1 MPRIIKM
8 AKGAY
13 TTADITVDSEGRI
26 ITASSGSGGA
36 QPLNLLKIATGP
48 ASGNFATSN
57 NTRQV
62 IAYIGGASG
71 GQGGQNSGNPAPW
84 QQNGGIGGAG
94 GFGFYTAAVTGGS
107 TVAYNIGAGGA
118 GGNPGHDGNAG
129 SAGQSTTITNVGT
142 ANAGNGGNGAM
153 ANNTADGNAGNAGD
167 TPGGTAMPTDI
178 TMIDRDNAVGGKT
191 SHPSGSAGNP
201 GIIYVYEM

>member
-57 NTRQV
+57 NTSQV
-62 IAYIGGASG
+62 IAYIGGGGG

-84 QQNGGIGGAG
+84 QQNGGIGGAV
-94 GFGFYTAAVTGGS
+94 GFVFYTAAVTGGS
-107 TVAYNIGAGGA
+107 TVA
-118 GGNPGHDGNAG
+118 
-129 SAGQSTTITNVGT
+129 
-142 ANAGNGGNGAM
+142 
-153 ANNTADGNAGNAGD
+153 
-167 TPGGTAMPTDI
+167 
-178 TMIDRDNAVGGKT
+178 
-191 SHPSGSAGNP
+191 
-201 GIIYVYEM
+201 